1 LRIGNTSHPPRDE
14 TLIWINDVRYPFPVT
29 DLSSGNFVRPC
40 AAPLG
45 RQSLLQGM
53 ILEFAMGTDAHI
65 WYVAFRRPDDARVVY
80 VRNSKTFRTEI
91 EAKQFARE
99 RLEEGCDVSAGTI
112 NPHRPRR
119 TIGPG
124 QIMSWLEDEN

>member
-1 LRIGNTSHPPRDE
+1 LRRAVGSPIF
-14 TLIWINDVRYPFPVT
+14 V
-29 DLSSGNFVRPC
+29 SGT
-40 AAPLG
+40 
-45 RQSLLQGM
+45 

-124 QIMSWLEDEN
+124 QIMSWLEGQN